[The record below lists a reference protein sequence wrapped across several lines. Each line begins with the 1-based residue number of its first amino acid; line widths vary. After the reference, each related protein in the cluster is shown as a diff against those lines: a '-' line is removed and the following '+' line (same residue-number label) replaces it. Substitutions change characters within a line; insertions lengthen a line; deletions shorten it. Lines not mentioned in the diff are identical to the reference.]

1 MNIILYIVMMI
12 VMMIGILCYFI
23 CCFLYREGIYSSN
36 PLLSGVDTGW
46 TQWGLLASLFLSI
59 TAALLSL
66 YMNKNVLL
74 LFILTIISG
83 IIFIITF
90 IVFVK
95 RFISFIKT
103 PNEEKNRYVWNPLLE
118 KIFIDSRNDADNDF
132 K

>member
-12 VMMIGILCYFI
+12 GILCFFI
-23 CCFLYREGIYSSN
+23 CGFLYREGIYSSI
-36 PLLSGVDTGW
+36 PLLSGVDKGW
-46 TQWGLLASLFLSI
+46 TQWGWLASLFLSI
-59 TAALLSL
+59 TAALLNS

-83 IIFIITF
+83 IIFIIAF

-103 PNEEKNRYVWNPLLE
+103 PNEEKNRYVWNPLLG
-118 KIFIDSRNDADNDF
+118 KICTDSRNDADNDF